1 MRLSEVVVAV
11 TCVSILLLLGAVMH
25 IGSAGDAS
33 IKVYNT
39 SAVII
44 VDGDLNF
51 TSEWNGSSIIMW
63 RSPLNGIEYDRCYLL
78 HNATHYLIGAVLYD
92 PDSNKHDDSFYV
104 YVNFNN
110 KTYEYKVKEKDGVT
124 AYNITNGCSSFSTG
138 AVAVASYSKHHVP
151 YVYLELAIPKSE
163 WEDSTAVRMMFK
175 HKNTY
180 KLEVT
185 SWYPCEANESDPS
198 TWLTIQYITPAG
210 LYNFT
215 MTFLDRDG
223 NNVDYL
229 NNGIGYVRVLYS
241 NGTLYTSMV
250 ISGSGA
256 SILIPNG
263 TYIVEVCVYDV
274 LVYNATVDVV
284 SNATAQ
290 IRLNNLKRVEFPY
303 GSVIG
308 VVETP
313 GTLESIYLDPSR
325 QLGMAISN
333 SSGVVALRLFP
344 RADWNYT
351 FVVTLNALN
360 FTFDPLAPNLL
371 AYIRGYSGVTM
382 MGAPE
387 GYPVVVYANGT
398 VRGYTYKE
406 GVLSLWISNG
416 SYGIYSTTPPFAVVL
431 NGTELRGSSYTF
443 DDVLN
448 VTAVSCDGGLLE
460 VYYENPCSVQLF
472 TTKVAVT
479 SPYSFP
485 GRLKIE
491 VYKDGE
497 PYETRTE
504 GIKVSEGLNIYD
516 IGRYEGAGEYTIRVT
531 VYDEVSGKTVGTATT
546 TFTVPEGEAGF
557 AISST
562 CLLLILI
569 ALVLLICVFVGIRYA
584 RALIPHRP
592 RKYVKFGKW
601 K

>member
-1 MRLSEVVVAV
+1 MRLSEVIIVI

-25 IGSAGDAS
+25 IGSAEDTC
-33 IKVYNT
+33 INVYNT
-39 SAVII
+39 SVSIV
-44 VDGDLNF
+44 VDGSLNF

-63 RSPLNGIEYDRCYLL
+63 RSPLNDVEYDRCYLL

-124 AYNITNGCSSFSTG
+124 AYNITSGGSSFSTG

-151 YVYLELAIPKSE
+151 YVYLELVIPKSE
-163 WEDSTAVRMMFK
+163 WENSTAVRMMFK
-175 HKNTY
+175 HKHTF
-180 KLEVT
+180 KIDVT
-185 SWYPCEANESDPS
+185 SWYPYEGNESDPN
-198 TWLTIQYITPAG
+198 TWLTVCYITPAG
-210 LYNFT
+210 AYNLT
-215 MTFLDRDG
+215 MEFFDRDG
-223 NNVDYL
+223 NNVSYL
-229 NNGIGYVRVLYS
+229 NDGIGYVKAYYS
-241 NGTLYTSMV
+241 NGTLYTSIV
-250 ISGSGA
+250 ISNSTV
-256 SILIPNG
+256 SIMVPNG
-263 TYIVEVCVYDV
+263 TYMLYVYIYDI
-274 LVYNATVDVV
+274 LVYNTTVDVT
-284 SNATAQ
+284 SNITMQ
-290 IRLNNLKRVEFPY
+290 IRLNNLKRVEFQY

-308 VVETP
+308 VVEKP

-325 QLGMAISN
+325 HIGMAISD

-344 RADWNYT
+344 KVDWNYT
-351 FVVTLNALN
+351 FVVVLNALN
-360 FTFDPLAPNLL
+360 FTFDPLVPNLL
-371 AYIRGYSGVTM
+371 AYIEEYSGVTM
-382 MGAPE
+382 VGAPE
-387 GYPVVVYANGT
+387 AYPVVMYANGT

-406 GVLSLWISNG
+406 KVLSLWISNG

-431 NGTELRGSSYTF
+431 NGTELKSGSYTF
-443 DDVLN
+443 DDILN
-448 VTAVSCDGGLLE
+448 VTAVSCDGGILE

-531 VYDEVSGKTVGTATT
+531 VYDEASGKTVGTATT

-557 AISST
+557 VISST

-569 ALVLLICVFVGIRYA
+569 ALILLICVFVGIRYA

>member
-1 MRLSEVVVAV
+1 
-11 TCVSILLLLGAVMH
+11 
-25 IGSAGDAS
+25 
-33 IKVYNT
+33 
-39 SAVII
+39 
-44 VDGDLNF
+44 
-51 TSEWNGSSIIMW
+51 MW
-63 RSPLNGIEYDRCYLL
+63 RSPLNDVEYDRCYLL

-124 AYNITNGCSSFSTG
+124 AYNITSGGSSFSTG

-151 YVYLELAIPKSE
+151 YVYLELVIPKSE
-163 WEDSTAVRMMFK
+163 WENSTAVRMMFK
-175 HKNTY
+175 HKHTF
-180 KLEVT
+180 KIDVT
-185 SWYPCEANESDPS
+185 SWYPYEGNESDPN
-198 TWLTIQYITPAG
+198 TWLTVCYITPAG
-210 LYNFT
+210 AYNLT
-215 MTFLDRDG
+215 MEFFDRDG
-223 NNVDYL
+223 NNVSYL
-229 NNGIGYVRVLYS
+229 NDGIGYVKAYYS
-241 NGTLYTSMV
+241 NGTLYTSIV
-250 ISGSGA
+250 ISNSTV
-256 SILIPNG
+256 SIMVPNG
-263 TYIVEVCVYDV
+263 TYMLYVYIYDI
-274 LVYNATVDVV
+274 LVYNTTVDVT
-284 SNATAQ
+284 SNITMQ
-290 IRLNNLKRVEFPY
+290 IRLNNLKRVEFQY

-308 VVETP
+308 VVEKP

-325 QLGMAISN
+325 HIGMAISD

-344 RADWNYT
+344 KVDWNYT
-351 FVVTLNALN
+351 FVVVLNALN
-360 FTFDPLAPNLL
+360 FTFDPLVPNLL
-371 AYIRGYSGVTM
+371 AYIEEYSGVTM
-382 MGAPE
+382 VGAPE
-387 GYPVVVYANGT
+387 AYPVVMYANGT

-406 GVLSLWISNG
+406 KVLSLWISNG

-431 NGTELRGSSYTF
+431 NGTELKSGSYTF
-443 DDVLN
+443 DDILN
-448 VTAVSCDGGLLE
+448 VTAVSCDGGILE

-531 VYDEVSGKTVGTATT
+531 VYDEASGKTVGTATT

-557 AISST
+557 VISST

-569 ALVLLICVFVGIRYA
+569 ALILLICVFVGIRYA